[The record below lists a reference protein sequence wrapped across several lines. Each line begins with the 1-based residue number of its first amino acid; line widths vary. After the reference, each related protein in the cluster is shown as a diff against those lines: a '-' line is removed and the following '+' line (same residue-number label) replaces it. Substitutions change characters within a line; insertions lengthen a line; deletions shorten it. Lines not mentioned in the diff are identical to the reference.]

1 MSIINDC
8 MIVNLQIG
16 MWVGQRL
23 DMAASA
29 KVTQDAH
36 ADADAA
42 RVNKHI
48 VPKESLQPIKTM
60 ASSLRNHFYAN
71 TLPWKDNGDRLLI
84 RRTYTKFIEEHTKL
98 ANDFESAVSDFI
110 ERNYPR
116 VRDQA
121 EFRMGELFNP
131 QDYPAPS
138 ALKHRFYIHMDIDA
152 VTMAN
157 DFRVQLDEKEQ
168 ERVKANMELAL
179 KKRLGTAMEEVWT
192 RLAKTLKHFA
202 EQVGSDIQFRDST
215 VKNLEEIVDLLPDLN
230 ILNDAHLEQLRQDIL
245 NHLIGHDPKQLR
257 KDDVARKQV
266 AGEAKRIIDTMS
278 GFMNAFGGA
287 K

>member
-36 ADADAA
+36 ASSDAA

-48 VPKESLQPIKTM
+48 VPKDSLQPIKAM
-60 ASSLRNHFYAN
+60 ASALRNHFYAN

-84 RRTYTKFIEEHTKL
+84 RRTYTKFIEEHMKL
-98 ANDFESAVSDFI
+98 ANDFESAVDDFI
-110 ERNYPR
+110 AHTYPR

-138 ALKHRFYIHMDIDA
+138 ALKHKFYINLDIDA

-168 ERVKANMELAL
+168 ERVKASMEQAL

-202 EQVGSDIQFRDST
+202 EQVGSDVMFRDT
-215 VKNLEEIVDLLPDLN
+215 TITHLEEIVELLPDLN
-230 ILNDAHLEQLRQDIL
+230 ILNDARLEQLRQDISS
-245 NHLIGHDPKQLR
+245 HLIGYDPKQLR